1 MTKYKLELTE
11 TQLRIIN
18 DALEEYFRIPLNQWG
33 DLADRLAFKGFSPKN
48 DKDESKSFDR
58 CINKRDAA
66 VAVFEA
72 AGKILWGY
80 DIPRKDKNQLI
91 AEDVW
96 QVVRYQLYLDSDN
109 KNTWR
114 VDSIAPIQWGP
125 EPMPNI
131 EKVQKEDKSK

>member
-18 DALEEYFRIPLNQWG
+18 DALEEYFRIPLNQWR
-33 DLADRLAFKGFSPKN
+33 DLAERLAFKGFSSKD
-48 DKDESKSFDR
+48 DKGENKAFDQ
-58 CINKRDAA
+58 CITKRDAA

-80 DIPRKDKNQLI
+80 EIPCKDNDQLI
-91 AEDVW
+91 AEDIW
-96 QVVRYQLYLDSDN
+96 QVIRYQLYLDSDN

-114 VDSIAPIQWGP
+114 VDSVMPIEWGP
-125 EPMPNI
+125 EPMPKI
-131 EKVQKEDKSK
+131 EKVQKGDKSK

>member
-48 DKDESKSFDR
+48 DKDESKAFDR
-58 CINKRDAA
+58 CVTKRDAA

-72 AGKILWGY
+72 AGKILWG
-80 DIPRKDKNQLI
+80 
-91 AEDVW
+91 
-96 QVVRYQLYLDSDN
+96 VRCP
-109 KNTWR
+109 T
-114 VDSIAPIQWGP
+114 
-125 EPMPNI
+125 
-131 EKVQKEDKSK
+131 